1 MFHIRQVD
9 VAGDECVLESDVLFV
24 AGRGRGAKCA
34 KFLLSEG
41 KAKREK
47 VVAERL

>member
-1 MFHIRQVD
+1 MSPVMSAFWN
-9 VAGDECVLESDVLFV
+9 LTFSFV
-24 AGRGRGAKCA
+24 AGRGRKANCV